1 MTNFMKGI
9 NFGKGTGSDASGPE
23 NPGAQWDEVWNTPD
37 YTDPNITYSR
47 YNKPYTSLESSIGDD
62 RLSNMSEY
70 RQDKIAN
77 TINPLKHTFA
87 DELSTQE
94 EKIIST
100 QGSKLSKRQ
109 LRLLGKNNF
118 EKAMKIARRKNKVK
132 NFFNR

>member
-47 YNKPYTSLESSIGDD
+47 YNKPYTSLEENIGED
-62 RLSNMSEY
+62 RLTRMSPY
-70 RQDKIAN
+70 RQAKIENRSEVLAERGLN
-77 TINPLKHTFA
+77 K
-87 DELSTQE
+87 LSTQE